1 MKNPVQ
7 IKVCGMKKP
16 EQISQLEELPLHWI
30 GFIFYEKS
38 SRYVGDDFTYT
49 SGSNVLKKT
58 GVFVDA
64 PIHWLMQKIAQV
76 PLDAVQLHGNETT
89 AYCSAIKERGTTVIK
104 AFAVDEQ
111 FDFNNIEPYI
121 EFTDY
126 FLFDTKTKLKGGSG
140 KKFDW
145 TVLKNYHLNHPFF
158 LSGGIAPEDAE
169 FIKQLKLN
177 NLFAIDIN
185 SKFEISPAIK
195 DLDKIK
201 EFIEDI
207 KD

>member
-1 MKNPVQ
+1 MPAAMQ
-7 IKVCGMKKP
+7 IKVCGMRDS
-16 EQISQLEELPLHWI
+16 EQIRHLQKLSVDWMGL
-30 GFIFYEKS
+30 IFYPKS
-38 SRYVGDDFTYT
+38 PRYVGDEFSLAEENIATI
-49 SGSNVLKKT
+49 KT

-89 AYCSAIKERGTTVIK
+89 AYCSAIRERNVIVIK

-111 FDFNNIEPYI
+111 FNFEKIVPYT

-126 FLFDTKTKLKGGSG
+126 FLFDTKTNMKGGSG

-145 TVLKNYHLNHPFF
+145 TVLNKYQLNHPFF
-158 LSGGIAPEDAE
+158 LSGGIAPEDAT
-169 FIKQLKLN
+169 IIQQLKLN

-185 SKFEISPAIK
+185 SKFENEPADKNLQQVEEFIQ
-195 DLDKIK
+195 KIK
-201 EFIEDI
+201 I
-207 KD
+207 